1 MMQTKICAMMFS
13 LIIYPTTCLALS
25 KQSHTLAAVN
35 HPNGYD
41 APEGSI
47 AILKRK
53 KNICTISIT
62 LYGETGKIIYL
73 WHFNASG
80 LKQAQRTEYNYTDGG
95 LAMLPENQGQF
106 LEYVHSNQK
115 LNTHAQEVQSEFKK
129 VRGFFP
135 NQLVSCI

>member
-1 MMQTKICAMMFS
+1 MMFS
-13 LIIYPTTCLALS
+13 LIIYPSFCLAQS
-25 KQSHTLAAVN
+25 DQSHTLAAVN
-35 HPNGYD
+35 HPDGYN

-47 AILKRK
+47 ALLKRK
-53 KNICTISIT
+53 EDMCTISIT

-80 LKQAQRTEYNYTDGG
+80 LQQAQRTEYNYTHGG
-95 LAMLPENQGQF
+95 LAMLSENQGEF
-106 LEYVHSNQK
+106 SEYIYSNHK
-115 LNTHAQEVQSEFKK
+115 LNRHELEVQAEFKK